1 MDPVSLAIK
10 GRIKCCEHHNLLN
23 IGQNFG
29 TSPQAVWQ
37 VRNCIESMS
46 QAPKLFLRS
55 VTDHVWGDLPLN
67 TKHSVVSFS
76 LLGISSTLHCTAALV
91 HWSLYT
97 GALVPWDEY
106 RDRTPVTA
114 PSVKQSFLGVSVGQ
128 CCLSDSF
135 SLCQRRRQ
143 RQRQRQPQYASMSKG
158 LSLKSW
164 YYWCCLRPLKYYVS
178 YVLMSHE
185 LAQRQHLPLRRIF
198 LFLTKTEF
206 QVCCYHTVEFE
217 DQALFWNY
225 KTLTMLLYIVF
236 SLACLIQCVFQLLL

>member
-76 LLGISSTLHCTAALV
+76 LLGISSTLHWCTVLCV
-91 HWSLYT
+91 YLHCKVSIGQYTKMCTSPLIFSSSKYFRWQIFEENIWSL
-97 GALVPWDEY
+97 
-106 RDRTPVTA
+106 
-114 PSVKQSFLGVSVGQ
+114 S
-128 CCLSDSF
+128 
-135 SLCQRRRQ
+135 
-143 RQRQRQPQYASMSKG
+143 
-158 LSLKSW
+158 LSLYIWPLESW
-164 YYWCCLRPLKYYVS
+164 TIIAIIRFNSILR
-178 YVLMSHE
+178 MIWG
-185 LAQRQHLPLRRIF
+185 R
-198 LFLTKTEF
+198 
-206 QVCCYHTVEFE
+206 VE
-217 DQALFWNY
+217 
-225 KTLTMLLYIVF
+225 
-236 SLACLIQCVFQLLL
+236 C

>member
-76 LLGISSTLHCTAALV
+76 LLGISSTLRSALLLHWCTGHSTLV
-91 HWSLYT
+91 HWSLEMNT
-97 GALVPWDEY
+97 ATALPWPLWVSSSLSSESLLVSVVW
-106 RDRTPVTA
+106 VTA
-114 PSVKQSFLGVSVGQ
+114 GGVKQSFFKVLVVT
-128 CCLSDSF
+128 CCLSQWPFHNVSF
-135 SLCQRRRQ
+135 WCLVLRQ
-143 RQRQRQPQYASMSKG
+143 RQGKRQRQKYCKCQAVFPRSLCCSV
-158 LSLKSW
+158 LSEW
-164 YYWCCLRPLKYYVS
+164 
-178 YVLMSHE
+178 
-185 LAQRQHLPLRRIF
+185 
-198 LFLTKTEF
+198 
-206 QVCCYHTVEFE
+206 
-217 DQALFWNY
+217 
-225 KTLTMLLYIVF
+225 LL
-236 SLACLIQCVFQLLL
+236 